1 MTKNNKKQKTTKV
14 ARDRT
19 REERQLEIR
28 PIIEKLAS
36 LNLTVESSPIM
47 ELYTHIRTYI
57 NDGTRITIN
66 IPFENIGRTIRGV
79 LATDVKEEVWVKL
92 EKSRVERDSPILD

>member
-28 PIIEKLAS
+28 PIIEKLAG
-36 LNLTVESSPIM
+36 LNLTAESPPIK
-47 ELYTHIRTYI
+47 ELYTQIRTYI

-79 LATDVKEEVWVKL
+79 LATDVKEEVWIKL
-92 EKSRVERDSPILD
+92 EKLRVECDSPLLD